1 MANLSLEYA
10 REKDKVSSREE
21 IERSKVG
28 KLNGHESG
36 QSWDKVDGLLMES
49 EGETK
54 NKTKIIY

>member
-28 KLNGHESG
+28 ELNGHESG
-36 QSWDKVDGLLMES
+36 RSFNGK
-49 EGETK
+49 
-54 NKTKIIY
+54 

>member
-36 QSWDKVDGLLMES
+36 RSWVKVDGLELKWKVL
-49 EGETK
+49 G
-54 NKTKIIY
+54 